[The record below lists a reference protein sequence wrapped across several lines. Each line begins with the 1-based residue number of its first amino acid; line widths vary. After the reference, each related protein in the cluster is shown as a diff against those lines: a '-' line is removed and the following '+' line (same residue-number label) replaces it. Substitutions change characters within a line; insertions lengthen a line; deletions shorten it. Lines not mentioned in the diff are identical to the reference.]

1 MIIDVY
7 IVKPVFNTWSKDRI
21 TMFIN
26 IHNSDE
32 NLPIDIS
39 NNNAFA
45 AGAGLDVE

>member
-1 MIIDVY
+1 M
-7 IVKPVFNTWSKDRI
+7 VKDTI

-32 NLPIDIS
+32 DLPIDIS